1 MTLIDERELQS
12 EQEKKQRI
20 AKFIIKVI
28 VVLLVMVFILLI
40 LRGIAKKKA
49 FKCYI
54 NNEKKAN
61 VTDRIMYKDNK
72 GRVYLENGKVFI
84 SIRELSNTLGYEFL
98 NSEYKKNGED
108 RTKCQV
114 KVDNIYTSYIA
125 ESNQI
130 YRAIVTESS
139 EEDKSKNKNQD
150 GFENI
155 EESKRVEFEYFT
167 VDDNIK
173 YVNDELYASIE
184 AIQIGFD
191 ISISYTAND
200 NTLKIYT
207 LDYLENIAKNNR
219 LDTASSTEYSYKNKR
234 LLKYG
239 MVVVKDNDG
248 NYGVASYTDTNKRG
262 TFVASCKYSKLD
274 FNEANN
280 TISAASNTNNQSSI
294 LYINLANQEV
304 EKSVVSEFSDMKE
317 MTEDF
322 TLFLVKRDGKYG
334 VINGEGMTVIP
345 LVFDEIGVKE
355 EKYSDLNCKY
365 VLEHKYIPV
374 KYEGKWGLYSTS
386 GKVLISPQ
394 YEDIGCSLCQ
404 SGDSAIIVPGMD
416 NNVCGVVFLY
426 DREKA
431 FYGVYNA
438 DTGERIA
445 VSLTEVFKKVENGEA
460 NFYINYIID
469 RKTSNVHTV
478 NLRTEV

>member
-365 VLEHKYIPV
+365 VLEHK
-374 KYEGKWGLYSTS
+374 
-386 GKVLISPQ
+386 
-394 YEDIGCSLCQ
+394 
-404 SGDSAIIVPGMD
+404 
-416 NNVCGVVFLY
+416 
-426 DREKA
+426 
-431 FYGVYNA
+431 
-438 DTGERIA
+438 
-445 VSLTEVFKKVENGEA
+445 
-460 NFYINYIID
+460 
-469 RKTSNVHTV
+469 
-478 NLRTEV
+478 